1 MTDMEVFRK
10 VFDDKIRLEQ
20 ENKELRKHVKR
31 LLDAFLIDTP
41 TASARRKKASNYM
54 RQLGEQV

>member
-41 TASARRKKASNYM
+41 TAIVTGKQALDTA
-54 RQLGEQV
+54 